1 MRILITGGCGFIGA
15 NLLASFATAEDLS
28 IRVFDNESLGKHE
41 HISEF
46 GAEFIKG
53 DITDP
58 NAFDQAMKGVD
69 AVVHLA
75 ADTRVEDSLADP
87 AHNFLV
93 NVVGTFNLLKS
104 MRAQGVERL
113 VFASSGGTI
122 LGEAQCPVHEN
133 MLPNPISPYGA
144 SKLAGEGY
152 LSAFAGAYGI
162 KACSLRFS
170 NVYGP
175 RSFHKGSVVAKFFK
189 EILAGKTLTIFG
201 DGTQTRDYIYAA
213 DLCQGIIKALSLGQT
228 GVFQLGTGR
237 PTTIDQLI
245 NQIREIVSPQYPVE
259 VEYTD
264 FRSGEI
270 VNNWCDISKAKEVLG
285 FNPKTGLQ
293 DGLNATWQW
302 FQEHKSSFE
311 LT

>member
-1 MRILITGGCGFIGA
+1 MRILISGGCGFIGA
-15 NLLASFATAEDLS
+15 NLIASLSNADDLS
-28 IRVFDNESLGKHE
+28 IRVIDNESLGKHE

-46 GAEFIKG
+46 GVELIKG

-58 NAFDQAMKGVD
+58 DAFDQAMKGVD

-87 AHNFLV
+87 AHNFQV
-93 NVVGTFNLLKS
+93 NVVGTFNLLQS
-104 MRAQGVERL
+104 MRAQGVKRV

-133 MLPNPISPYGA
+133 MLPKPISPYGA

-189 EILAGKTLTIFG
+189 EILVGKKLTVFG
-201 DGTQTRDYIYAA
+201 DGAQTRDYIYAA
-213 DLCQGIIKALSLGQT
+213 DLCQGIIKALSSQQI

-237 PTTIDQLI
+237 PTTINQLLD
-245 NQIREIVSPQYPVE
+245 QIREIVPSRYPVE

-270 VNNWCDISKAKEVLG
+270 INNWCDISKAKEILG
-285 FNPKTGLQ
+285 FDPKTSLQ
-293 DGLNATWQW
+293 DGLRATWQW
-302 FQEHKSSFE
+302 FLEHKSHFE
-311 LT
+311 IA